1 MMERPAIFLDRD
13 GVINKKMSEGDYV
26 KDWNEFEFLPG
37 VINALWKLK
46 RSGYIIIIVT
56 NQRCIAKGIM
66 DENKLREI
74 HSRMIGYF
82 KKNGIEIDGIYV
94 CPHDEPDNCDCRKPK
109 PGMILNAIDDFRNK
123 GIIIDIKKSYMI
135 GDSEKD
141 ILAGKAAGLKT
152 IRIAEDI
159 MADNCLV
166 KESLLSAVTAII
178 TMEARA

>member
-1 MMERPAIFLDRD
+1 MDKVEIR
-13 GVINKKMSEGDYV
+13 KKVGS
-26 KDWNEFEFLPG
+26 
-37 VINALWKLK
+37 
-46 RSGYIIIIVT
+46 
-56 NQRCIAKGIM
+56 
-66 DENKLREI
+66 
-74 HSRMIGYF
+74 
-82 KKNGIEIDGIYV
+82 
-94 CPHDEPDNCDCRKPK
+94 
-109 PGMILNAIDDFRNK
+109 IDDFRNK

-141 ILAGKAAGLKT
+141 ILAGKAVGLKT